1 MGKVLDVLRQVEM
14 KCDDAAGAPPA
25 SEPAKE
31 DVESDFGGGDVPF
44 IEVGP
49 ARSIEGSAAVLAARP
64 PRLRIAPQLP
74 ADAGPIL
81 DTSSAA
87 GARAPAGVCLRPLPT
102 DLTLSPPAKRFA
114 SELIALHQPDHP
126 AAAEY
131 RQLAGLLLEGRAPQS
146 SRAILCAGIGP
157 AVGVTDVVLNLAVCL
172 AEAGATVVV
181 VDAGEFRPTI
191 AERLGLCGRPGLAE
205 VLAGT
210 ESLGRTLQETG
221 LENLTALTAGGGDRQ
236 RPTVAAGEAF
246 RPVLRQLRDRFDVVL
261 VDGGADAAVLGK
273 ACDAVYLVARH
284 AEADAPT
291 TAELAR
297 TLLRKGVPL
306 RGCIVTGS

>member
-1 MGKVLDVLRQVEM
+1 MGKVLDVLRHSEA
-14 KCDDAAGAPPA
+14 KCDEAAGTLPGGA
-25 SEPAKE
+25 PAKE
-31 DVESDFGGGDVPF
+31 DVGSDLGGDVPF

-49 ARSIEGSAAVLAARP
+49 ARSMEGSAAVLAARP

-81 DTSSAA
+81 DTSSAV
-87 GARAPAGVCLRPLPT
+87 GAPTPVGVRLRPLP
-102 DLTLSPPAKRFA
+102 DGLTLPPPVRRFA

-131 RQLAGLLLEGRAPQS
+131 RQLARLLLEGRAPQM
-146 SRAILCAGIGP
+146 SRAILCAGTGS
-157 AVGVTDVVLNLAVCL
+157 ASGVTEVVLNLAVCL
-172 AEAGATVVV
+172 AGAGTAVVV
-181 VDAGEFRPTI
+181 VDAGELRPTN

-210 ESLGRTLQETG
+210 ESLGRALQETG
-221 LENLTALTAGGGDRQ
+221 LDNLTALTAGGGDPR
-236 RPTVAAGEAF
+236 RLGGAAGEAF

-261 VDGGADAAVLGK
+261 VDGGADAAILGR
-273 ACDAVYLVARH
+273 ACDAVYLIVPH
-284 AEADAPT
+284 AQADAPT
-291 TAELAR
+291 TADLAR

-306 RGCIVTGS
+306 RGCILTGR